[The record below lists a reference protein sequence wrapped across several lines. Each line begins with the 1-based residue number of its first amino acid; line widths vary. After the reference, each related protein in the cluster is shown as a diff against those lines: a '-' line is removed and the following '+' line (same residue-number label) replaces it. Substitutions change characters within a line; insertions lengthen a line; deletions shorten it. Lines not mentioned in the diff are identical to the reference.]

1 MRRRDSYNCMRRRDS
16 YNWAMWACTEEI
28 LTTEHAQKR
37 FLQLSMHRRFS
48 QLSMRRWDSYNWACE
63 TVIFNTEQWACT
75 EAIPSTEHAQ
85 MRFLQLSMRRWDSY
99 NWACGKEILI
109 IEHAPK
115 RFWQLS
121 ILRMRSWRLP
131 TRPML
136 TGSGKSRWSSSTC
149 LTSVS
154 KLSSYSR
161 KASYNTVSPHWRDEN
176 KFGHF
181 RIRRSLQIFIQVSLS
196 VTHMVKLSVCCSN
209 IKNNDTK

>member
-1 MRRRDSYNCMRRRDS
+1 
-16 YNWAMWACTEEI
+16 
-28 LTTEHAQKR
+28 
-37 FLQLSMHRRFS
+37 
-48 QLSMRRWDSYNWACE
+48 
-63 TVIFNTEQWACT
+63 
-75 EAIPSTEHAQ
+75 
-85 MRFLQLSMRRWDSY
+85 MRFLQLSMRRWYSY
-99 NWACGKEILI
+99 NWACGKEIHI

-196 VTHMVKLSVCCSN
+196 VTHMVKLDKKQWHKISTAKYCNKCLLTYVPPCLLMRII
-209 IKNNDTK
+209 IKRIRITDFRILSIRIVILFYNEKQLYYGIWQIVFTFSKSHLPIFQDLFNFTFRQKLYK